1 MSPVS
6 KATQEFVPI
15 QEVRDGIII
24 LKDGSMR
31 SILIAS
37 SINFALKSEDEQNAT
52 IFQFQNF
59 LNSLDFQ
66 IQIFL
71 QSRRLDIRPYLAL
84 LEERQKMQTSD
95 LMRIQIREYANFIKT
110 FTDSVEIM
118 TKSFFVII
126 PYTPSAIDF
135 SGKRGMFAPKST
147 KTSAEQKS
155 DSFEESRIQLEQR
168 VSIVSGGLSRCGI
181 RTVPLGTEEIVE
193 VFYKLFNPGDV
204 DKPIAVNQQ

>member
-1 MSPVS
+1 MSPAS

-84 LEERQKMQTSD
+84 LDERQKLQTSD
-95 LMRIQIREYANFIKT
+95 LMRIQIREYTNFIKT

-118 TKSFFVII
+118 TKSFFVVV
-126 PYTPSAIDF
+126 PYTPSKIDF
-135 SGKRGMFAPKST
+135 GPKKGMFAPKTS
-147 KTSAEQKS
+147 KTSDQKS
-155 DSFEESRIQLEQR
+155 DSFEESRIQIEQR
-168 VSIVSGGLSRCGI
+168 VSIVSGGLNRCGI

-204 DKPIAVNQQ
+204 DKPIAVNQS